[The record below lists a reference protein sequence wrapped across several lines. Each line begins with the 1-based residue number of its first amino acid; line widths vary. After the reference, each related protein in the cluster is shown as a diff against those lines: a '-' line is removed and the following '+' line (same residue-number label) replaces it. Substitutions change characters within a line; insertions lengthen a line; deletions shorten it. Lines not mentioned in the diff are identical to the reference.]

1 MRGSLVW
8 FCVLV
13 GSVSLWG
20 TPAVAKVIHVQDSEY
35 GSEGSGPGQFSG
47 PLGLAVNDQT
57 HNVYVVDGGNGRVE
71 EFSSPSAGSTFIG
84 QFDASA
90 APTGSLI
97 EPSEVAVDNSSN
109 PLDPSK
115 EDVYVVDRGHGVIDK
130 FDANGTYVGQI
141 TGVDTPEGAFA
152 SGTGDIRSIKGLAV
166 DSNGAVWVSLKQ
178 GPIYQFDT
186 ALENK
191 YVSLRETA
199 FGGAAEG
206 LGIDPEENI
215 YLNTGGG
222 EYAKVN
228 HLGETLIS
236 PFGGDMQALRVAVDP
251 AGQEVYLDNGDRTEA
266 FSLAGQPIEEFGFGS
281 LTFSKGLAVDSSDGT
296 VYVSDQ
302 PTDRIVVF
310 VALTQPDVAIESVT
324 EQQPRS
330 LTLNGSVNPE
340 GAPVSACTFEYGTTS
355 AYGQSAPCS
364 PADLG
369 TGSSPVPVNASLTGL
384 EPESVYHYRLVAENA
399 AGKSVTPDQILLTG
413 PILGREF
420 AKDVASDSA
429 TLQIDIDPNG
439 ADTQYYLEYG
449 LTAAYGRYAPVPPP
463 GVDLGSDV
471 GKRTIE
477 VHLQALEEGTVYH
490 YSFVAIQNGELFKEP
505 DRVFTSESLGA
516 SNAASDG
523 RAWELVSPSNKKGA
537 LVELFEAGGQVQ
549 AADNGDG
556 ITYMSN
562 GPALGQNPVGHVTLS
577 QVLSRR
583 GAAGWVSQ
591 DLTLPGRLPENGE
604 PAEAIGTYQIEY
616 HLFSPDLSLAAV
628 EPQSGGTPP
637 LSPGVTE
644 RTLYWR
650 DDFTGVFS
658 PLVTSANVSELPIEE
673 PNFAGAEPN
682 EFEMHFLAA
691 TPDLSHVVFKTP
703 MALTSDAFHEE
714 TVQKSVLGR
723 VQWNVYEWDKG
734 HLLLVNVLPGN
745 EGVAH
750 GPYPAVPPVRLA
762 GMTSSAG
769 LGRGGVQRAI
779 SNDGRRVA
787 WTWGE
792 PYTTDELK
800 SYRGLYVRDMVEE
813 KTVRIGGPS
822 AAFQTM
828 NSDGSKIFFI
838 ENEDLYEFDFDT
850 QTQTDLTEAH
860 GMGPNAGVQEAVSNV
875 SEDGSYV
882 YFVARGVLASGGV
895 GGEDNLYVL
904 HSAGTGWDTAYI
916 ATLSPEDKPTWYAK
930 GNFGAPL
937 LSGVSSRVSPDGRY
951 FTFMSDRELTGYDNI
966 DASSGEP
973 DEEVYLYD
981 AQMKK
986 LVCASCNPTGARPVG
1001 VFDTPEDELLV
1012 DRQGVWTQRGNS
1024 EEDKHTNHWL
1034 AASIPGWDNL
1044 NENPPTYQPRYLS
1057 DSGRLFFDS
1066 ADALV
1071 PQDTNGLE
1079 DVYEFEPAGVGG
1091 CGSSE
1096 RTNENTGGCVD
1107 LISSGTSS
1115 SESAFFDASGNGDD
1129 VFFGTIAKL
1138 TGEDYDKGH
1147 DVYDAHVCSEI
1158 APCKSATTSPP
1169 SCSSGDSCKAA
1180 PSPQPPIFGPAPSA
1194 TFNGVGNVP
1203 IRSRTNVKPK
1213 SRTASEKLKRALRA
1227 CAKKRKG
1234 KQRNI
1239 CRRKARRRYSGKRD
1253 RGSTVAS
1260 GKRG

>member
-8 FCVLV
+8 FCALV

-35 GSEGSGPGQFSG
+35 GSEGSGAGQFSG

-57 HNVYVVDGGNGRVE
+57 HNVYIVDGGNGRVE

-97 EPSEVAVDNSSN
+97 EPSEIAVDNSSN
-109 PLDPSK
+109 PLDSSR

-130 FDANGTYVGQI
+130 FDANGAYVGQI
-141 TGVDTPEGAFA
+141 TGIDTPEGAFA
-152 SGTGDIRSIKGLAV
+152 PGAGDFRSIKGLAV

-178 GPIYQFDT
+178 SPLYQFDT

-191 YVSLRETA
+191 YVSLHETA

-206 LGIDPEENI
+206 LGVDLEENI

-228 HLGETLIS
+228 HLGETLIA
-236 PFGGDMQALRVAVDP
+236 PFGGDVQALRVAVDP
-251 AGQEVYLDNGDRTEA
+251 RGQEVYLDNGDRIKA
-266 FSLAGQPIEEFGFGS
+266 FSLAGQSIEEFGFGY

-302 PTDRIVVF
+302 PADRIVVF
-310 VALTQPDVAIESVT
+310 GALTQPDVTTGPVT
-324 EQQPRS
+324 AQQPRS

-340 GAPVSACTFEYGTTS
+340 GGTVSSCIFEYGTSS

-369 TGSSPVPVNASLTGL
+369 SGSSPVLVSAALTSL

-399 AGKSVTPDQILLTG
+399 AGKSVTPDQKVATG
-413 PILGREF
+413 PILGVEF
-420 AKDVASDSA
+420 ARDVASDSA
-429 TLQIDIDPNG
+429 TLQVDIDPNG
-439 ADTQYYLEYG
+439 ADTQYYLQYG
-449 LTAAYGRYAPVPPP
+449 LTDAYGRYAPVPPP
-463 GVDLGSDV
+463 GVDLGSAS
-471 GKRTIE
+471 GKRTVE
-477 VHLQALEEGTVYH
+477 VHLQALEARTAYH
-490 YSFVAIQNGELFKEP
+490 YSFVAIQNGEVFKEP
-505 DRVFTSESLGA
+505 DRVVTTESA
-516 SNAASDG
+516 NSSNVAPDG
-523 RAWELVSPSNKKGA
+523 RAWELVSPPNKKGA
-537 LVELFEAGGQVQ
+537 LIELFETGGQVQ
-549 AADNGDG
+549 AANDGDS
-556 ITYMSN
+556 ITYLSN
-562 GPALGQNPVGHVTLS
+562 GPALGQNPAGHVTLS

-583 GAAGWVSQ
+583 GASGWESQ

-637 LSPGVTE
+637 LVPGVTE

-650 DDFTGVFS
+650 DNLTGAFS
-658 PLVTSANVSELPIEE
+658 PLVTSANVSELPVEE
-673 PNFAGAEPN
+673 PSFASVEPN

-691 TPDLSHVVFKTP
+691 TPDLGHVVFKTP
-703 MALTSDAFHEE
+703 MALTSEASHEE
-714 TVQKSVLGR
+714 SVQKNVSGR

-769 LGRGGVQRAI
+769 LGRGGVQRAM

-792 PYTTDELK
+792 PYTPEELK
-800 SYRGLYVRDMVEE
+800 NYRGLYVRDMVEE
-813 KTVRIGGPS
+813 KTVRVGGPS
-822 AAFQTM
+822 AVFQTM
-828 NSDGSKIFFI
+828 NSDGSMIFFI
-838 ENEDLYEFDFDT
+838 ENEDLYAFDFDT
-850 QTQTDLTEAH
+850 QIQTDLTEAH
-860 GMGPNAGVQEAVSNV
+860 GAEPNAGVQEMVSNV

-882 YFVARGVLASGGV
+882 YFVAKGVLASGGV
-895 GGEDNLYVL
+895 AGLDNLYVL
-904 HSAGTGWDTAYI
+904 HSAGTGWDTVYI
-916 ATLSPEDKPTWYAK
+916 ATLSPEDKPSWYAK

-966 DASSGEP
+966 DAFSGKS

-981 AQMKK
+981 AQKKK
-986 LVCASCNPTGARPVG
+986 LVCASCNPTGGRPVG

-1012 DRQGVWTQRGNS
+1012 DRQGVWTQKGNG

-1034 AASIPGWDNL
+1034 AASIPGWNNL
-1044 NENPPTYQPRYLS
+1044 GEDPPTYQPRYLS
-1057 DSGRLFFDS
+1057 GSGRLFFDS

-1079 DVYEFEPAGVGG
+1079 DVYEFEPALVGG

-1096 RTNENTGGCVD
+1096 KTNEYTGGCVS

-1115 SESAFFDASGNGDD
+1115 SESAFFDASENGDD
-1129 VFFGTIAKL
+1129 VFFGTSAKL
-1138 TGEDYDKGH
+1138 TGEDYDKGY
-1147 DVYDAHVCSEI
+1147 DVYDDHVCSGI
-1158 APCKSATTSPP
+1158 APCKSVAVPPP
-1169 SCSSGDSCKAA
+1169 SCSSGDSCKAS
-1180 PSPQPPIFGPAPSA
+1180 PSPQPSIFGPAPSA
-1194 TFNGVGNVP
+1194 TFNGVGNV
-1203 IRSRTNVKPK
+1203 RSTTTVRPK
-1213 SRTASEKLKRALRA
+1213 SLTASEKLARALRA
-1227 CAKKRKG
+1227 CTKKGKR

-1239 CRRKARRRYSGKRD
+1239 CRRRARRRFAGKRGH
-1253 RGSTVAS
+1253 GSRVAS